1 MAHAYFEIVFDDS
14 GSMNGSL
21 AGSTRLDVAKDL
33 FEKDILP
40 LIDSNTE
47 VAVRLLRRE
56 CYGSSYYQNFGCDID
71 ECLNFIERIEAI
83 GDCTPLFNTMKD
95 ALKST
100 LDNAAHH
107 KTIFVLTDGGDNCS
121 KTISDVLT
129 DEELKYFKQINVI
142 LAQFTVSNGGDV
154 NQLSHLANTIGA
166 KTFNFASGEGASL
179 SSIRTELKTALNVVG
194 MNKNEPLKHC
204 YEELPGDLVYW
215 KDIESMGIQLHQAR
229 VLYDEHF
236 LSWKPEYPMRVNPL
250 QLAELKFLYGIR
262 FKTGIGVEMMRTM
275 LSQLV
280 KPYYYNSNCIYWHF
294 EEARWKYFP
303 QPAPIVVER
312 VVEKEVEKVVERI
325 VEKEVIK
332 EVPVEV
338 IKEIYT
344 DKVPYDMDSKE
355 WYQKDRLYRVED
367 IPEEDSN
374 SLQYNY
380 KAQMPDMS
388 NIFLL
393 KKNLFEIKPK
403 TIKVSPGDVIE
414 FIHKKSKG
422 RPKKNKI

>member
-14 GSMNGSL
+14 GSMDTPL
-21 AGSTRLDVAKDL
+21 AGSTRIEVAKEL
-33 FEKDILP
+33 FEKDIFP
-40 LIDSNTE
+40 LIDSNTD
-47 VAVRLLRRE
+47 VAVRLLRDD
-56 CYGSSYYQNFGCDID
+56 CNGYSVYQGFGNKKDL
-71 ECLNFIERIEAI
+71 CLEYIKSIQSKGR
-83 GDCTPLFNTMKD
+83 TPLFNTMKD
-95 ALKST
+95 ALATT
-100 LDNAAHH
+100 LSSGANE
-107 KTIFVLTDGGDNCS
+107 KTIFVLTDGGDNCHRP
-121 KTISDVLT
+121 IEQVLT
-129 DEELKYFKQINVI
+129 KDELKYFKQINVI

-166 KTFNFASGEGASL
+166 KTFNFASGTGASM

-194 MNKNEPLKHC
+194 MNRNEPLRHC
-204 YEELPGDLVYW
+204 FEELPGELVYW
-215 KDIESMGIQLHQAR
+215 NELEAMGIQLHQAR

-262 FKTGIGVEMMRTM
+262 FKTGIGAEMMRTM

-332 EVPVEV
+332 EVPVTV
-338 IKEIYT
+338 VKEIYT

-367 IPEEDSN
+367 IPEENSN

-414 FIHKKSKG
+414 FIQKKSKG

>member
-14 GSMNGSL
+14 KSMNNAL
-21 AGSTRLDVAKDL
+21 AASTRLKVAKEL

-40 LIDSNTE
+40 LTDRDTE
-47 VAVRLLRRE
+47 VAVRLLRRD
-56 CYGSSYYQNFGCDID
+56 CDGGSYYQNFGGDID
-71 ECLNFIERIEAI
+71 ECLNFIEKIVAV

-95 ALKST
+95 ALKTT
-100 LDNAAHH
+100 LDNRAHK

-121 KTISDVLT
+121 KSISDVLS

-194 MNKNEPLKHC
+194 MNRNEPLRHC

-215 KDIESMGIQLHQAR
+215 KDIEAMGIQLHQAR

-236 LSWKPEYPMRVNPL
+236 LSWKPEYSMRVNPL

-303 QPAPIVVER
+303 QPAPIVVEK
-312 VVEKEVEKVVERI
+312 VVEKEVEKVVE
-325 VEKEVIK
+325 
-332 EVPVEV
+332 VEV
-338 IKEIYT
+338 YR
-344 DKVPYDMDSKE
+344 DKQWNSYKS
-355 WYQKDRLYRVED
+355 YYKDGYYRVD
-367 IPEEDSN
+367 DLGFDSN
-374 SLQYNY
+374 SIAYNSN
-380 KAQMPDMS
+380 PDEE
-388 NIFLL
+388 NYFKLTECDIP
-393 KKNLFEIKPK
+393 KKVIRIKE
-403 TIKVSPGDVIE
+403 GDVLK
-414 FIHKKSKG
+414 FVKKRTPG
-422 RPKKNKI
+422 RPKKNNN

>member
-14 GSMNGSL
+14 KSMNNDL
-21 AGSTRLDVAKDL
+21 ADRTRLKVAKEL

-40 LIDSNTE
+40 LIDTNTE
-47 VAVRLLRRE
+47 VAIRLLRRE
-56 CYGSSYYQNFGCDID
+56 CYGGSYYQNFGCDID

-100 LDNAAHH
+100 LVNTAHY

-121 KTISDVLT
+121 KSISDVLT
-129 DEELKYFKQINVI
+129 NEELKYFKQINVI

-166 KTFNFASGEGASL
+166 KTFNFASGAGASI

-194 MNKNEPLKHC
+194 MNRNEPLKHC
-204 YEELPGDLVYW
+204 YKELLGKMVDW
-215 KDIESMGIQLHQAR
+215 KDIEAMGIQLHQAK
-229 VLYDEHF
+229 LLHYEEF
-236 LSWKPEYPMRVNPL
+236 LSWEPKYNDLVSPVE
-250 QLAELKFLYGIR
+250 LAELKFLYGIR

-303 QPAPIVVER
+303 QPAPIVVEPKR
-312 VVEKEVEKVVERI
+312 NEDFDINPYNRSVFHEDAEYNKDNLYKVVT
-325 VEKEVIK
+325 VG
-332 EVPVEV
+332 
-338 IKEIYT
+338 YN
-344 DKVPYDMDSKE
+344 SK
-355 WYQKDRLYRVED
+355 
-367 IPEEDSN
+367 
-374 SLQYNY
+374 NY
-380 KAQMPDMS
+380 KTNNMVSMVDEPHYTLEKCEPS
-388 NIFLL
+388 
-393 KKNLFEIKPK
+393 K
-403 TIKVSPGDVIE
+403 TPIIITEGDVLE
-414 FIHKKSKG
+414 YVKKRTPG
-422 RPKKNKI
+422 RPKKNHGL

>member
-14 GSMNGSL
+14 GSMERGL
-21 AGSTRLDVAKDL
+21 AGSKRIKVAKDL
-33 FEKDILP
+33 FKLDILP
-40 LIDSNTE
+40 LIDNNTE

-56 CYGSSYYQNFGCDID
+56 CNGESYYQNFGKNISR
-71 ECLNFIERIEAI
+71 CLNFIESIEAI
-83 GDCTPLFNTMKD
+83 GRQTPLFNTMRD
-95 ALKST
+95 ALST
-100 LDNAAHH
+100 TLSSGAFK
-107 KTIFVLTDGGDNCS
+107 KTIFVLTDGEDTCGVPID
-121 KTISDVLT
+121 KVLT
-129 DEELKYFKQINVI
+129 KAEQQYFKQINVI
-142 LAQFTVSNGGDV
+142 LAQFTVSNGSEV

-166 KTFNFASGEGASL
+166 KTFNFASSAGASM
-179 SSIRTELKTALNVVG
+179 SSIRTELKTALN
-194 MNKNEPLKHC
+194 E
-204 YEELPGDLVYW
+204 
-215 KDIESMGIQLHQAR
+215 AR

-262 FKTGIGVEMMRTM
+262 LKTGIGVEMMRTM

-294 EEARWKYFP
+294 EEARWNYFP

-338 IKEIYT
+338 VKEIYM

-355 WYQKDRLYRVED
+355 WYRKDRLYRVED

-380 KAQMPDMS
+380 KAQMAEMS

>member
-14 GSMNGSL
+14 KSMNNDL
-21 AGSTRLDVAKDL
+21 ADRTRLKVAKEL

-40 LIDSNTE
+40 LIDGNTE

-56 CYGSSYYQNFGCDID
+56 CYGDSYYQNFGCDID
-71 ECLNFIERIEAI
+71 KCMNFIKGIEAI

-100 LDNAAHH
+100 LDNAAHY

-121 KTISDVLT
+121 KSISDVLT
-129 DEELKYFKQINVI
+129 NEELKYFKQINVI

-154 NQLSHLANTIGA
+154 NQLSHLSNTIGA
-166 KTFNFASGEGASL
+166 KTFNFASGAGASM

-194 MNKNEPLKHC
+194 MNKNEPLRHC
-204 YEELPGDLVYW
+204 FEELPGELVYW
-215 KDIESMGIQLHQAR
+215 KDIEAMGIQLHQAR

-303 QPAPIVVER
+303 QPAPMVVEPR
-312 VVEKEVEKVVERI
+312 RNEDFEVNSYGRSALQEDTRIDIHSEYRKDNLYKVVT
-325 VEKEVIK
+325 VG
-332 EVPVEV
+332 
-338 IKEIYT
+338 
-344 DKVPYDMDSKE
+344 S
-355 WYQKDRLYRVED
+355 
-367 IPEEDSN
+367 
-374 SLQYNY
+374 SLRNY
-380 KAQMPDMS
+380 KINNMVSMVDEPHYTLELCEPYKKPILIKDGD
-388 NIFLL
+388 IL
-393 KKNLFEIKPK
+393 KY
-403 TIKVSPGDVIE
+403 V
-414 FIHKKSKG
+414 KKRTPG
-422 RPKKNKI
+422 RPKKNQD